1 MTDDEKMDA
10 MIRKLAEGY
19 NRPPATPRGELW
31 QRVEAER
38 ARRRTSW
45 RGPAGRAR
53 VPWVTWAVGLAAT
66 LAIGVAIGRMT
77 GGGRIGSTPG
87 VGAAPEGAATGQ
99 LPAAYRV
106 AVGDHLS
113 RVETFLSVFTA
124 EVGRGSAA
132 TIDIQQP
139 TRQLL
144 QQTRLLRDSPAGQDV
159 GLRTLLDDIELVL
172 VQIAAY
178 GEAGDA
184 QDLGFIEQGIKDR
197 SVLLRLRSALPSRSE
212 RMAMGG
218 TL

>member
-1 MTDDEKMDA
+1 MTDEEKMNRA
-10 MIRKLAEGY
+10 IRNLAESY

-31 QRVEAER
+31 ARIAAER
-38 ARRRTSW
+38 AQRRARP
-45 RGPAGRAR
+45 RPAAGRVR
-53 VPWVTWAVGLAAT
+53 WVAWAVGLAAT
-66 LAIGVAIGRMT
+66 LVIGVAIGRFT
-77 GGGRIGSTPG
+77 AGSGTP
-87 VGAAPEGAATGQ
+87 AAGPVVAATPEAEPGGE
-99 LPAAYRV
+99 LPVAYRI

-124 EVGRGSAA
+124 DAGRGYAA
-132 TIDIQQP
+132 QGDIERP

-159 GLRTLLDDIELVL
+159 ALGALLDDVELVL
-172 VQIAAY
+172 MQIAVY
-178 GEAGDA
+178 GERGEA

-212 RMAMGG
+212 RLAMGG